1 MSRPSE
7 WLAILAGVLL
17 LTEGAIGERLASLD
31 LPSVAASGSPE
42 RLLQEIE
49 GTLLEQNPS
58 LGEAAARR
66 IADSVMGCGREQ
78 GLAPELVL
86 RVMVAESNLRPE
98 ARSPKGAIGLM
109 QVMPYMFELLDLPG
123 NPAHIET
130 NIEAGCYILADNI
143 RRLGEDDGILAYYWG
158 SRIGGDG
165 YLRRVRSRL
174 PGLELSVV
182 PDTTQ
187 GRN

>member
-78 GLAPELVL
+78 GLAPELGL
-86 RVMVAESNLRPE
+86 RVMVDAAVL
-98 ARSPKGAIGLM
+98 
-109 QVMPYMFELLDLPG
+109 
-123 NPAHIET
+123 
-130 NIEAGCYILADNI
+130 
-143 RRLGEDDGILAYYWG
+143 
-158 SRIGGDG
+158 
-165 YLRRVRSRL
+165 
-174 PGLELSVV
+174 
-182 PDTTQ
+182 
-187 GRN
+187 